1 MAQALTHEKIYTI
14 DDIYALPDGRH
25 AERISISASMI

>member
-14 DDIYALPDGRH
+14 DDIYALPDGRR
-25 AERISISASMI
+25 AERISILTSLI